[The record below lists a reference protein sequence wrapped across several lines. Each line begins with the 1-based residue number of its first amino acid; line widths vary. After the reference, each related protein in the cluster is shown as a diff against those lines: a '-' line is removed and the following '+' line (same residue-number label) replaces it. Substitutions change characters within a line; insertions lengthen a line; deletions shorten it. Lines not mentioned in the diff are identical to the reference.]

1 MGAYI
6 HQRRMARAALTLKLT
21 TLSVNDVASL
31 FNYSSDSN
39 FTRAFH
45 DFFKKTPTEYRKEE
59 KWDINKL
66 QYPLYIEEMD
76 INSKNVILNTPVFI
90 RGERIH
96 YNAEYKNVSDCSF
109 INKLKGKINKEL
121 MEDSGEIWLS
131 SALSTKKA
139 HEAREGYIGVDIIME
154 STGKTEVS
162 IMKPGVYSTLRFTG
176 DWSEYS
182 VFSRIAYIKYLSRGN
197 KSSAGNAG
205 PPFPSLLRIISGFH
219 FPSFGTRPSGLRF
232 QPPVPSPFPPVRALM
247 PSTGPGCHGFRPVVV
262 PAPSVFAP
270 PRLSL
275 PGLSPSAWQSPAA
288 ALRHGAVVVH
298 SGCVSAHHSP
308 P

>member
-1 MGAYI
+1 MNRICHYILHWVEKNLYEKTTIDELVKTTGYSRRTLENNFCEYYKTSIGAYI

-197 KSSAGNAG
+197 KSYASTSC
-205 PPFPSLLRIISGFH
+205 FIKFRRTRDQSRVDCEFFIEIS
-219 FPSFGTRPSGLRF
+219 SI
-232 QPPVPSPFPPVRALM
+232 QPEKI
-247 PSTGPGCHGFRPVVV
+247 
-262 PAPSVFAP
+262 
-270 PRLSL
+270 
-275 PGLSPSAWQSPAA
+275 
-288 ALRHGAVVVH
+288 
-298 SGCVSAHHSP
+298 
-308 P
+308 